1 MIVMEIE
8 IQSKTNNPLLNR
20 TEVRFLVHHEGEG
33 TPKRDLIR
41 SELAEKLKVK
51 KENVVVN
58 YMKSSFGDRKTWGY
72 AKAYTS
78 MDKAKAGE
86 QDHILV
92 RNAIITPKKE
102 VKKEEK
108 PVVEKPAETEAPSE
122 PVEQPETPSEQPSEE
137 PKAEE
142 QPAKEEPEG
151 KSEEEKQ
158 SEEKQTDEKKEEP

>member
-1 MIVMEIE
+1 MEIE

-58 YMKSSFGDRKTWGY
+58 YMKSSFGDRKTRGY

-78 MDKAKAGE
+78 MDKAKESE
-86 QDHILV
+86 QNHILV
-92 RNAIITPKKE
+92 RNTIIAPKKE

-108 PVVEKPAETEAPSE
+108 PVEKPTEKEE
-122 PVEQPETPSEQPSEE
+122 PTEPAEQPDTPAEQPSEE
-137 PKAEE
+137 PKEEE
-142 QPAKEEPEG
+142 QPAKEEPE
-151 KSEEEKQ
+151 KKPEEEKQ
-158 SEEKQTDEKKEEP
+158 PEEKQTEEKKEEP